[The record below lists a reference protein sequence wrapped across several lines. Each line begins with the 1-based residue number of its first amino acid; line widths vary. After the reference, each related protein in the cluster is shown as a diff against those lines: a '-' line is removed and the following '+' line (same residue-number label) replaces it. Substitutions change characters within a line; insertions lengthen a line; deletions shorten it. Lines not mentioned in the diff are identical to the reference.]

1 MANKSD
7 SNLEYADS
15 SQNTNN
21 STTNNSNVSSSSN
34 SSSGNQGDKLNW
46 FNKEKTPSLY
56 KAADLDKNVP
66 EGTVRIYTHGAPDRL
81 IGPDGIAIKTPEQFD
96 KVLMKNSEVW
106 RNYKASGGTIK
117 VELMACQTGRWGNG
131 IASKLSQAFKNSEF
145 IAPTT
150 KFFATT
156 FSNGSVYSDIA
167 GRFNILNPG
176 RWNHFIDGINLTGI
190 FDKYKNFWRQY
201 PSIKWH

>member
-1 MANKSD
+1 MQI
-7 SNLEYADS
+7 SN
-15 SQNTNN
+15 
-21 STTNNSNVSSSSN
+21 
-34 SSSGNQGDKLNW
+34 
-46 FNKEKTPSLY
+46 EKTIFTNCQKSRPL
-56 KAADLDKNVP
+56 
-66 EGTVRIYTHGAPDRL
+66 TVI
-81 IGPDGIAIKTPEQFD
+81 
-96 KVLMKNSEVW
+96 
-106 RNYKASGGTIK
+106 
-117 VELMACQTGRWGNG
+117 
-131 IASKLSQAFKNSEF
+131 SQAFKNSEF

-190 FDKYKNFWRQY
+190 FDKYKNLWRQY